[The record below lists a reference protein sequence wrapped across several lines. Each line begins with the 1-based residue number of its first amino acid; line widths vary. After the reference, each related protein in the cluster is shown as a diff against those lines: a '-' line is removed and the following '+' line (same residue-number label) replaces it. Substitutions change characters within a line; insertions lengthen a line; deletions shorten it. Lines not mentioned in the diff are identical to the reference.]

1 MELIKAIVLGIIQGL
16 SEFLPISSSGHLVI
30 FSDLLKFADKGLA
43 FDVFV
48 HFGTLV
54 AVVVVFWRDIWRM
67 VVTLPG
73 IPALLARK
81 MEITSEDDQHRA
93 LAVFIIVG
101 SIPAA
106 VIGILFEDTIEQV
119 FHSPVFALSML
130 LVTAAILWSSRY
142 PRERQEFMTTRQ
154 ALGIGFAQAFA
165 IIPGISRSG
174 STIVTGL
181 WMGINRELA
190 ARFSFLMSVPVIFG
204 ATLLKFKDLLHSPP
218 PASQIVN
225 LIGGTLAAALSG
237 YFAIIWLLD
246 IVKKKRLEY
255 FAYYCAAVGII
266 GLVAYWMVG

>member
-1 MELIKAIVLGIIQGL
+1 MEFIKAIILGVIQGL

-30 FSDLLKFADKGLA
+30 FSDILKFADKGLA

-48 HFGTLV
+48 HFGTLI

-67 VVTLPG
+67 LVTLPG
-73 IPALLARK
+73 LPGFLYRK
-81 MEITSEDDQHRA
+81 MNIATLDDQHRA
-93 LAVFIIVG
+93 LAVFILVG

-106 VIGILFEDTIEQV
+106 VIGIMFEDAIERV
-119 FHSPVFALSML
+119 FHSPVFALGML

-142 PRERQEFMTTRQ
+142 PRERQKFMTTWQ
-154 ALGIGFAQAFA
+154 ALTIGIAQAFA

-204 ATLLKFKDLLHSPP
+204 ATLLKFKDLLHQPP
-218 PASQIVN
+218 PDSQIVN

-237 YFAIIWLLD
+237 YFAIIWLLE

-266 GLVAYWMVG
+266 GLLAYGVAG